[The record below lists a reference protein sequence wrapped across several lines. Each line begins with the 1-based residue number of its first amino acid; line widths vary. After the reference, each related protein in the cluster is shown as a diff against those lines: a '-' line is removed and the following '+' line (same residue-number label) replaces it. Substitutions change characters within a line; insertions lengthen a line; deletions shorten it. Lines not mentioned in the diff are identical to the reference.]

1 MNMFQLLEIDFSAL
15 FSLENLLLIVV
26 AAVIILVTFIADRLV
41 LRSISKYS
49 KRVKLEEHAENILR
63 LIARL
68 VIVAVGVVALL
79 QHLGVGV
86 EWFVGLSALTG
97 AAIGFA
103 STQTVGNFLAGL
115 YIMISR
121 PFMVR
126 DYVKIG
132 DVEGEVREITINYTK
147 IYTPTYNIMEIPN
160 RKVLDSTILNY
171 STKKDIIDYSIQMGF
186 PHSENMTNK
195 ELIEKCIVPGL
206 EEFYNKY
213 KDILLKKPELGMNK
227 MTRLERG
234 FLIRLFFP
242 EGKIDTLYDIQ
253 PELLQN
259 IVNSWDAYKM
269 QKRRR

>member
-1 MNMFQLLEIDFSAL
+1 MFPLFGVNFLDL
-15 FSLENLLLIVV
+15 FSVENLLLIVG
-26 AAVIILVTFIADRLV
+26 ATIIILITVIADRLV
-41 LRSISKYS
+41 RNFISRYS
-49 KRVKLEEHAENILR
+49 RRVKLEEHGANILR
-63 LIARL
+63 LLARL
-68 VIVAVGVVALL
+68 VIAAVGVVALL
-79 QHLGVGV
+79 QHVGVGV

-132 DVEGEVREITINYTK
+132 DVEGTVREITINYTK

-160 RKVLDSTILNY
+160 RKILDSTILNY
-171 STKKDIIDYSIQMGF
+171 STKKGTIDYSLQIGF
-186 PHSENMTNK
+186 PHSENITNN
-195 ELIEKCIVPGL
+195 ELVAQCIMPEV

-213 KDILLKKPELGMNK
+213 RDILQKKPELGMYK

-242 EGKIDTLYDIQ
+242 KDKIKTFYDIQ
-253 PELLQN
+253 PKLMQN
-259 IVNSWDAYKM
+259 IVNSWDAYKIKK
-269 QKRRR
+269 QVK